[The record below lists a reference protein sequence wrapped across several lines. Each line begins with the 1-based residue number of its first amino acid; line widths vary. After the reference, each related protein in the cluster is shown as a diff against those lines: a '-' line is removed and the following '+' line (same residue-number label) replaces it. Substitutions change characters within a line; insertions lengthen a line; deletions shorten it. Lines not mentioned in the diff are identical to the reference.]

1 MLLHS
6 IDELNGNVAKSMDL
20 YNGTRKAVI
29 TELQDAAVIDAGR
42 LMDRLNDNP
51 AINNGSYGDELEFI
65 ETKIEYIK
73 RQVVKALDP
82 IREFYDRS
90 EFAETVHKQINELGK
105 LDELMNDKQKLH
117 DDTAI
122 VKAPKRLAA
131 NCEYIKNAAAKL
143 PQELNNLAESQI
155 QDAADDLEFATKLL
169 RRRLADM
176 SNDPASDEALSTLDM
191 IVQNVDES
199 IIAPLMDGP
208 ADEYRDI
215 KDEFNALLDVVIET
229 AEDMQRQVDK
239 YMAQQ

>member
-1 MLLHS
+1 M
-6 IDELNGNVAKSMDL
+6 
-20 YNGTRKAVI
+20 
-29 TELQDAAVIDAGR
+29 
-42 LMDRLNDNP
+42 
-51 AINNGSYGDELEFI
+51 EFI

-105 LDELMNDKQKLH
+105 LDELMNDKQTLH
-117 DDTAI
+117 DDTVI

-155 QDAADDLEFATKLL
+155 EDAANDLEFATKSL

-176 SNDPASDEALSTLDM
+176 TNDLASDEALSTLDM
-191 IVQNVDES
+191 IVQNVDDN
-199 IIAPLMDGP
+199 IIAHLIDGP
-208 ADEYRDI
+208 ADDYRDV
-215 KDEFNALLDVVIET
+215 KDEFSAMLDVVIET
-229 AEDMQRQVDK
+229 AEDMQRRVDR